1 MSVLRKLLMPAFLV
15 VVWVLLN
22 SSASAGQVV
31 LGIFLAFALVWAA
44 KSLRPLHAR
53 PKRVLVALRLMGVV
67 ALDIL
72 RSNIAVARI
81 IWFPNQ
87 KVVSGFIDIPLDMRD
102 PHGLAVLACV
112 ITYTPGSV
120 WVELNPAG
128 DLLHIHVLDL
138 KDEAEWVDL
147 VKNRYERHLMEIFE

>member
-31 LGIFLAFALVWAA
+31 LGIFVAFALVWAA

-53 PKRVLVALRLMGVV
+53 PKRLMVALRLMGVV
-67 ALDIL
+67 AYDIL

-81 IWFPNQ
+81 IWIPNQ
-87 KVVSGFIDIPLDMRD
+87 KMVSGFLDISLDMRD

-112 ITYTPGSV
+112 LTYTPGSV
-120 WVELNPAG
+120 WVELNAAG
-128 DLLHIHVLDL
+128 DMLHLHVLDI

-147 VKNRYERHLMEIFE
+147 VKNRYERRLMEIFE

>member
-1 MSVLRKLLMPAFLV
+1 MSVLRKLLMPFFLV

-31 LGIFLAFALVWAA
+31 LGILLAFALVWAA

-53 PKRVLVALRLMGVV
+53 PKRLMVALRLMAVV
-67 ALDIL
+67 VRDIV
-72 RSNIAVARI
+72 RSNIAVSRI
-81 IWFPNQ
+81 IWAPNQ
-87 KVVSGFIDIPLDMRD
+87 KMVSGFMDIPLDMRD
-102 PHGLAVLACV
+102 PHGLAVLAC
-112 ITYTPGSV
+112 ILTYTPGSV
-120 WVELNPAG
+120 WVQLNAAG
-128 DLLHIHVLDL
+128 DSLHLHVLDL